1 MKIIL
6 QYPDAQYAHQKKKGD
21 SVKHWSGIYRV
32 QEDKGW
38 KHIIVT
44 KTGRREK
51 IGIDKFMFDPG
62 SLQDYIFNG
71 WHQHYSWP
79 EYQQFVMAEMN
90 WLK

>member
-1 MKIIL
+1 MKNLL
-6 QYPDAQYAHQKKKGD
+6 QFPDPEYAHQKKKGD

-51 IGIDKFMFDPG
+51 IGLDRFMMEPG

-71 WHQHYSWP
+71 WHEHYNWAEFKS
-79 EYQQFVMAEMN
+79 FVEWEIKQIN
-90 WLK
+90 